1 MKYSVFRSSGRKG
14 RGTPK
19 QKEAL
24 CLESQCKG
32 TEHSVGLS
40 PSRSA
45 ANFTPADEPHY
56 SPPLAVSAIRTGQS
70 FGTDGSNAVHRQ
82 TVVRARPGSLRGNH
96 RLSST
101 FTHGMPFI
109 HDGAFGQRC
118 DVRPRDIRESPLP
131 CHPQVQT
138 PLKHPNLLLQQSRVK
153 RISNCYMR
161 WSLALVVQSAPLHV
175 TRTHKHAGS
184 CVLVHDCA
192 SMRHHLFR
200 YRKLGVGCLTTQLAS
215 PGLG

>member
-1 MKYSVFRSSGRKG
+1 MQRNRAFSRSKSFAKCRQISLLLTSHIIRRHLQYRRSGRA
-14 RGTPK
+14 RASALT
-19 QKEAL
+19 EA
-24 CLESQCKG
+24 
-32 TEHSVGLS
+32 
-40 PSRSA
+40 
-45 ANFTPADEPHY
+45 
-56 SPPLAVSAIRTGQS
+56 
-70 FGTDGSNAVHRQ
+70 NAVHRQ

-192 SMRHHLFR
+192 SMRHPS
-200 YRKLGVGCLTTQLAS
+200 VQV
-215 PGLG
+215 